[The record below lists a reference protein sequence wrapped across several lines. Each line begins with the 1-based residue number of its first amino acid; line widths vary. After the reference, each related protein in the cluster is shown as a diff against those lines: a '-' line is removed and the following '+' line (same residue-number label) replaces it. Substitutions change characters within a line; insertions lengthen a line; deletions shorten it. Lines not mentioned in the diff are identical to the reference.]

1 MVQSGYLK
9 MGLYLLY
16 LVYFKLKYC
25 ELRRAEQV
33 GGKRAAVGVW
43 EWASLQNFRPAIC
56 PAYKIYRWSRN

>member
-43 EWASLQNFRPAIC
+43 EWASLR
-56 PAYKIYRWSRN
+56 